1 MSVAPASASRVVLRK
16 VGYEDQDEFLELTG
30 ASAEL
35 HRPWIS
41 LPVTPGEFAAYV
53 ARFDQE
59 TAVGF
64 LVCLRDTGA
73 IAGIVNIGQ
82 IVRGSYQRA
91 VLGYGVFRPS
101 AGHGYVSEG
110 VGLAVRH
117 GFETLGLHRIEADIQ
132 PGNKASRDL
141 VERLGFR
148 REGYSPGFIKID
160 GIWRDH
166 ERWAISASPGGV

>member
-1 MSVAPASASRVVLRK
+1 MSVAPAPASRVFLRK

-64 LVCLRDTGA
+64 LVCLCDTGA

-91 VLGYGVFRPS
+91 
-101 AGHGYVSEG
+101 
-110 VGLAVRH
+110 
-117 GFETLGLHRIEADIQ
+117 
-132 PGNKASRDL
+132 
-141 VERLGFR
+141 
-148 REGYSPGFIKID
+148 
-160 GIWRDH
+160 
-166 ERWAISASPGGV
+166 